1 MLCLSTD
8 ASFTKLPKQFLQIP
22 QLSQN
27 DSNNW
32 LEKSLKNVANL
43 FDLTEYKFDTDTDWI
58 QVCLE
63 RPLHVADNFLSVN
76 NLLPINIQP

>member
-43 FDLTEYKFDTDTDWI
+43 FDLTEYKFDTDTD
-58 QVCLE
+58 
-63 RPLHVADNFLSVN
+63 
-76 NLLPINIQP
+76 